1 MYRGPNTLGISKT
14 TRLPFVVAT
23 IKTTQNGVA
32 LTPQGRAE
40 VAGAWMS
47 KGACVPQGTHLCSHP
62 SEERSFVTVK

>member
-1 MYRGPNTLGISKT
+1 MGYVPQVQ
-14 TRLPFVVAT
+14 LPSVVAT

-40 VAGAWMS
+40 VAGVRMS
-47 KGACVPQGTHLCSHP
+47 KGACVPLGTHLCSHP